1 MTMMRAKGKGKDQK
15 AAAPVKVASHEPHKI
30 EIIDPPDGG
39 WGWVIMFASLLCNVI
54 VDGICLSYGSIKQ
67 VFEDYFGASSTASAL
82 VGSLLAGC
90 YLMMGPFVSTL
101 ANKYG
106 CRKVTIAGSLF
117 AASAFFISSFSNNI
131 QMLIVTYGI
140 LGGIG
145 FGLIYLPSIVI
156 IGYWFEKK
164 RAFATGVAV
173 CGTGLGTF
181 LFPPIIEYLLQ
192 RYNWQGS
199 TLIISALI
207 LNCAVCGALFRPVEA
222 QPKRMKRGFV
232 AQGSIMKALIEE
244 KKRQR
249 TISNGSLDN
258 CIITKDNRL
267 IKLERIGS
275 NRSSI
280 ASYFTKSKSPY
291 SSKCPSKNSLLPTP
305 NIVES
310 LKNGS
315 AGSSKL
321 VSSNFLRPPV
331 CPSVEIPEVSKS
343 VPSST
348 MCMPK
353 AKSCDSLTLD
363 DPWDRLSEEGSLS
376 TRSLSY
382 VGVTDSQMEVNIEP
396 AEQSLPNSNSAS
408 PCESRCDSRLTINS
422 PEEPRQLLLY
432 DKRQGLPPCL
442 MGSSLVS
449 ITKFQASIR
458 SLDSIYEN
466 TGHSIKLCHMIEDL
480 IDLSLFKNITFCLLL
495 TSSFLSMLGFFIP
508 LFYLPTLA
516 KQVGMDTQASSYLV
530 SVSGVT
536 NIIGRLLSGFL
547 ADRPVFGAL
556 HINNTALIVVGLAT
570 VFCPFLKDQTTLNIY
585 SGIYGFGIAAFVS
598 LRSILLVE
606 LIGLDRLTN
615 SFGLLILFQG
625 IASMAGSPLGGYL
638 KDVTGNVNATFYM
651 SGAMLTLSGIL
662 SLPLHRLKAWQEGRD
677 NANPE
682 EVPINDTVKIESP
695 SDSGVSVT

>member
-1 MTMMRAKGKGKDQK
+1 MTMMKAKGKGKEKK
-15 AAAPVKVASHEPHKI
+15 ATPVKLASHENHKAQII
-30 EIIDPPDGG
+30 EPPDGG
-39 WGWVIMFASLLCNVI
+39 WGWVVMFASLLCNVI
-54 VDGICLSYGSIKQ
+54 VDGVCLSYGSIKQ
-67 VFEDYFGASSTASAL
+67 VFEDYFGASATASAL

-117 AASAFFISSFSNNI
+117 AAAAFFISSFSTNI
-131 QMLIVTYGI
+131 QMLIITYGV

-207 LNCAVCGALFRPVEA
+207 LNCAVCGALFRPVRPQA
-222 QPKRMKRGFV
+222 KRMKRGFV

-291 SSKCPSKNSLLPTP
+291 SSKCPSKNSLLPP
-305 NIVES
+305 NIVVES
-310 LKNGS
+310 LKNGN
-315 AGSSKL
+315 AGSTKPLST
-321 VSSNFLRPPV
+321 NFLRPPMF
-331 CPSVEIPEVSKS
+331 PSMEIPEGSKS
-343 VPSST
+343 VPGST

-353 AKSCDSLTLD
+353 AQSCDSLTLE
-363 DPWDRLSEEGSLS
+363 DPWDKLSEEGSLS

-382 VGVTDSQMEVNIEP
+382 VGVSDSRMEVNDEP

-408 PCESRCDSRLTINS
+408 PCESRCESRLTINS
-422 PEEPRQLLLY
+422 YPEDTRKYLLY
-432 DKRQGLPPCL
+432 DKRQDLPPCL

-466 TGHSIKLCHMIEDL
+466 TGHSIKLFQMIQEI

-508 LFYLPTLA
+508 VFYLPTLA
-516 KQVGMDTQASSYLV
+516 KQVGMDSQASSYLV

-585 SGIYGFGIAAFVS
+585 SGIYGLGIAAFVS
-598 LRSILLVE
+598 LRSILLVD

-638 KDVTGNVNATFYM
+638 KDMTGNVNATFYM
-651 SGAMLTLSGIL
+651 GGAMLTLSGIL
-662 SLPLHRLKAWQEGRD
+662 SLPLNRLKNWQEER
-677 NANPE
+677 NKASPE
-682 EVPINDTVKIESP
+682 EVPINDTIKTESP